1 MLRALVLIKD
11 LQQRWNIW
19 YGICSTLPIIVKK
32 DKDDVDGKLMAL
44 FPVFKDQ
51 LTDANITELLRLG
64 SLMTATVDVRKIN
77 YMFMNKVCGL
87 YIFKYLIY

>member
-1 MLRALVLIKD
+1 MLIKD

-44 FPVFKDQ
+44 FPAFRDQ
-51 LTDANITELLRLG
+51 LTDASMSELVKLG

-77 YMFMNKVCGL
+77 YMFMNKVSNITGVHTNEMFFCL
-87 YIFKYLIY
+87 